1 MLFAF
6 FWSLGYLNLVAHAG
20 TGFSRSYIT
29 YSSRLRLLKHL
40 STSSSTMERMRV
52 ELVLLTEQFGVMVAT
67 VREDLVTHY
76 EL

>member
-1 MLFAF
+1 
-6 FWSLGYLNLVAHAG
+6 
-20 TGFSRSYIT
+20 
-29 YSSRLRLLKHL
+29 
-40 STSSSTMERMRV
+40 MERMRV